1 MENVKQAED
10 DGKVKRMLNMNHA
23 ARISVCDSRVHFPHR
38 GNSSYV
44 IVEEDPILGR
54 QIVTI
59 RQICWLEIGHTFP
72 VTPGIFSVSLR
83 LRVNSENFRWPHED
97 TDPTIFSVSYP
108 SFSGQETKSVSVYR
122 NWWTALK
129 EPWTMPVPFTEGL
142 SVTWEE
148 LGTGERTGW
157 VSVTTDPVTVTEGEI
172 VFRMRDVQCPDWKSG
187 LSFDFLQLTRH

>member
-1 MENVKQAED
+1 
-10 DGKVKRMLNMNHA
+10 MNHA
-23 ARISVCDSRVHFPHR
+23 ARISVSDARVHFPHR

-44 IVEEDPILGR
+44 VVEEDPILGR

-72 VTPGIFSVSLR
+72 ATPGIFSVSLR

-97 TDPTIFSVSYP
+97 TDPTVFSVSYP

-129 EPWTMPVPFTEGL
+129 EPWAMSVPFTEGL

-172 VFRMRDVQCPDWKSG
+172 VFRMRDVECPHWKSG